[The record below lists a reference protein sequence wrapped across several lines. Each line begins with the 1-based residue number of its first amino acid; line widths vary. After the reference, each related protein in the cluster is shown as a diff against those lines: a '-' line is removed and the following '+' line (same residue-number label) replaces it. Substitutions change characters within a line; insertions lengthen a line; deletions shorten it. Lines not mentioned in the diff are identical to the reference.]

1 MPAVASIVALANEAE
16 SPALRTKVDALW
28 AKMLDSMRQALRLQP
43 RAPLWRHRLSSRL
56 AFELSSRQFGA
67 NADRYSAY
75 YDDAGIRSLVDLQAA
90 PHCARCV
97 AGKLRQLLA
106 YLLHLTADSELK
118 EADAGDAASFNAH
131 IRSRMAMQMR
141 RGHQTFFWPQAYF
154 TPFCDVV
161 LRFESLKRDFDGLMA
176 KIGCPLRLPEQRK
189 KARGN
194 RLLPLLADDVVA
206 SVRRMYADDYSL
218 VKRLAGLGL
227 DELLANAT
235 SA

>member
-1 MPAVASIVALANEAE
+1 MIALSEYQGV
-16 SPALRTKVDALW
+16 VDA
-28 AKMLDSMRQALRLQP
+28 ARRGERGRAVQP
-43 RAPLWRHRLSSRL
+43 WGSYWHQKVYASPISPDGHQTRSRTDPKAGNMTPLAEWHCPPDILHPDRRNVMYPYPKTFCVVRDPLARL
-56 AFELSSRQFGA
+56 ASAVYYQME
-67 NADRYSAY
+67 NKDR
-75 YDDAGIRSLVDLQAA
+75 R
-90 PHCARCV
+90 R
-97 AGKLRQLLA
+97 
-106 YLLHLTADSELK
+106 
-118 EADAGDAASFNAH
+118 ADAGDAASFNAH

-141 RGHQTFFWPQAYF
+141 RGHQTFFWPQSYF

-176 KIGCPLRLPEQRK
+176 KIGCPLRIPPAREN
-189 KARGN
+189 RGN
-194 RLLPLLADDVVA
+194 RLVPLLADDVVA

>member
-1 MPAVASIVALANEAE
+1 MAHQPKHWPERVVSNANSHPQYALQQIGFVHA
-16 SPALRTKVDALW
+16 TCD
-28 AKMLDSMRQALRLQP
+28 
-43 RAPLWRHRLSSRL
+43 PLARL
-56 AFELSSRQFGA
+56 ASAVYYQMENR
-67 NADRYSAY
+67 DR
-75 YDDAGIRSLVDLQAA
+75 R
-90 PHCARCV
+90 
-97 AGKLRQLLA
+97 K
-106 YLLHLTADSELK
+106 
-118 EADAGDAASFNAH
+118 ADAGDAAFFNAH

-176 KIGCPLRLPEQRK
+176 KIGCPLRIPPAREN
-189 KARGN
+189 RGN